1 MIIAIIMMKN
11 RIYHLAELLNKSVKS
26 VVSKTQGGLYMY
38 TMQLPCICTY
48 VWLVV
53 TEICMVSVTSRN
65 VPKFGTEGRCFM
77 NKVVLVVIALIFL
90 ASLGILLCLC
100 KESINWR
107 DKKCTY
113 DFEKSMESQK
123 KDSMDT

>member
-1 MIIAIIMMKN
+1 MRKN
-11 RIYHLAELLNKSVKS
+11 RTYHLAELLYKSVKS

-90 ASLGILLCLC
+90 ASLVILLCLC

-107 DKKCTY
+107 DKNVHMI
-113 DFEKSMESQK
+113 SK
-123 KDSMDT
+123 KAWNRKKKILWIHSRRG

>member
-1 MIIAIIMMKN
+1 MRKN
-11 RIYHLAELLNKSVKS
+11 RTYHLAELLYKLVKS
-26 VVSKTQGGLYMY
+26 VVSKTQGGLYIY

-90 ASLGILLCLC
+90 ASLVILLCLC

-113 DFEKSMESQK
+113 DLEKSMESQLN
-123 KDSMDT
+123 DSMDTL

>member
-1 MIIAIIMMKN
+1 MRKN
-11 RIYHLAELLNKSVKS
+11 RTYHLAELLYKLVKS
-26 VVSKTQGGLYMY
+26 VVSKTQGGLYIY

-90 ASLGILLCLC
+90 ASLVILLCLC

-113 DFEKSMESQK
+113 DFEKSIEPQK
-123 KDSMDT
+123 KDSMDTL